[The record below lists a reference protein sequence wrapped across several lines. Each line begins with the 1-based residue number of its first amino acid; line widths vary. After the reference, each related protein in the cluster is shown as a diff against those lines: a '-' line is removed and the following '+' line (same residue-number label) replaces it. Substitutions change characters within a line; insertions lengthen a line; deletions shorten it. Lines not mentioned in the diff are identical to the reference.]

1 MNQSHLSVPIM
12 AALSPTRREILMLGL
27 LAGVPISTVWAFSIP
42 GITDAEA
49 SSGLK
54 AALEKAGIAAIG
66 ILGKQDGFMGND
78 QVRIPL
84 PGFLNEA
91 AKIGK
96 ALGMGKKIDELKLS
110 MNRAAES
117 AVPMAQ
123 DAIVGAARALT
134 LGDAKNI
141 VTGGQTS
148 VTDFFKS
155 KTDSPLFSKF
165 LPMVT
170 KVVSQTSLVQQYNG
184 LVEKL
189 PGAVTKGDSVKVEN
203 HVTRKALDGMFY
215 MIGQQEIGFRQNP
228 MSAGGVIGKVFG
240 ALK

>member
-1 MNQSHLSVPIM
+1 MNQSLFSASM
-12 AALSPTRREILMLGL
+12 SPTRREILMLGL
-27 LAGVPISTVWAFSIP
+27 LAGLPMSTVWAFSIP
-42 GITDAEA
+42 GISDAEA

-54 AALEKAGIAAIG
+54 AALEKAGVAAIG
-66 ILGKQDGFMGND
+66 ILGQQDGFMGND
-78 QVRIPL
+78 KVRIPL
-84 PGFLNEA
+84 PGFLNDA

-117 AVPMAQ
+117 AVPMAK
-123 DAIVGAARALT
+123 DMIIGAARALT
-134 LGDAKNI
+134 FNDAKNI

-148 VTDFFKS
+148 VTDFFKA

-165 LPMVT
+165 LPAVT
-170 KVVSQTSLVQQYNG
+170 QVVSKTSLVQQYNG

-189 PGAVTKGDSVKVEN
+189 PSAATKGGGVKVEN

-228 MSAGGVIGKVFG
+228 LGAGGVIGKVFG